1 MTARGNEGVAGRIR
15 RSWGAIG
22 YVEYGFAKRLG
33 LPMIRLQNKAGI
45 FVEPNPNSGQ
55 AALAANVDQIPSN
68 LRVFLPDPE
77 GQDSYPIV
85 TFTWL
90 LLHDQYPDQRKGTA
104 LKGFVNWAL
113 ADGQRYSGDEG
124 YIPLPDGV
132 ATLARAAV
140 ERIR

>member
-1 MTARGNEGVAGRIR
+1 MYQPG
-15 RSWGAIG
+15 
-22 YVEYGFAKRLG
+22 
-33 LPMIRLQNKAGI
+33 
-45 FVEPNPNSGQ
+45 
-55 AALAANVDQIPSN
+55 N

-90 LLHDQYPDQRKGTA
+90 LLRDQYPDPRKSAA
-104 LKGFVNWAL
+104 LKGLGGWAL
-113 ADGQRYSGDEG
+113 ADGQRYSGDAG

-140 ERIR
+140 DRVR